1 VSGLE
6 VLLVAA
12 AGAAGAVVR
21 HELTT
26 RPRAVRATAMVNVAG
41 AGLLGIA
48 TTVLAAGP
56 LLVVGGGLLGAT
68 TTFSTWMVQAD
79 TAPSTAR
86 VVVLPLV
93 AGVLAA
99 AGGRL
104 AATWLGWGG
113 AVGSVGWG
121 S

>member
-1 VSGLE
+1 MSALDIGE
-6 VLLVAA
+6 VLLVAV
-12 AGAAGAVVR
+12 AGATGAVVR

-48 TTVLAAGP
+48 TVVLAGGP

-68 TTFSTWMVQAD
+68 TTFSTWMVHAE
-79 TAPSTAR
+79 TTPRTGR

-93 AGVLAA
+93 AGVAAAA
-99 AGGRL
+99 AGRL
-104 AATWLGWGG
+104 LATWLGW
-113 AVGSVGWG
+113 AT
-121 S
+121 

>member
-1 VSGLE
+1 MSALDVGE

-12 AGAAGAVVR
+12 AGAAGALVR
-21 HELTT
+21 HELTS

-48 TTVLAAGP
+48 TAVLAAGP

-68 TTFSTWMVQAD
+68 TTFSTWMVHAE
-79 TAPSTAR
+79 TAPVTAR

-93 AGVLAA
+93 AGVTAAA
-99 AGGRL
+99 AGRL
-104 AATWLGWGG
+104 LATWLGW
-113 AVGSVGWG
+113 AT
-121 S
+121 

>member
-1 VSGLE
+1 MSDLGE

-12 AGAAGAVVR
+12 AGAVGALLR

-26 RPRAVRATAMVNVAG
+26 RPRAVRATAALNVAG

-68 TTFSTWMVQAD
+68 TTFSTWMVHAD
-79 TAPSTAR
+79 TAPSTGR

-93 AGVLAA
+93 AGVAAAA
-99 AGGRL
+99 AGRAL
-104 AATWLGWGG
+104 AN
-113 AVGSVGWG
+113 AVGWAG
-121 S
+121 SGP